1 MSHQD
6 HINALTDALNN
17 YKGLTRLEKAYGL
30 DYIEE
35 NIDENGVIRYFIE
48 KFEEIEI
55 DITPFLEEY
64 KKSQI

>member
-6 HINALTDALNN
+6 HIDALTAALNN
-17 YKGLTRLEKAYGL
+17 YQGLTSLEKAYGL
-30 DYIEE
+30 EYIEE

-55 DITPFLEEY
+55 DIKPFLEEY
-64 KKSQI
+64 NKNKI